1 MSLKEKK
8 ALHRA
13 YKSGSRAV
21 LEKSFE
27 ETYETYKNLIWHIA
41 LDILDD
47 KDSAEDAVQKC
58 FADFF
63 NSILK
68 GKGRIK
74 NVKYYL
80 VSSIKYICWEMNR
93 KKKVLPLD
101 DERLNQ
107 ETTVAQIDDSED
119 VIKMLAP
126 RDKEEKRIVRM
137 RIYDEMKFKEI
148 AKTLHVS
155 INVVTSKYQRAIK
168 KVRDNYLAEQKGK
181 DVD

>member
-1 MSLKEKK
+1 MSLKEKRT
-8 ALHRA
+8 LHRA
-13 YKSGSRAV
+13 YQSGSRAE

-63 NSILK
+63 NSVLK
-68 GKGRIK
+68 DKGRIK

-80 VSSIKYICWEMNR
+80 VSSAKYICWEMNR
-93 KKKVLPLD
+93 KKKPLPLD
-101 DERLNQ
+101 DERLGQ
-107 ETTVAQIDDSED
+107 EIIYAEIDDSED

-126 RDKEEKRIVRM
+126 LDRDEKRIVRM

-148 AKTLHVS
+148 AKTLNVS

-168 KVRDNYLAEQKGK
+168 KVREEYLKGQKGK
-181 DVD
+181 DAE